1 MKKLFISLI
10 LLLALFGCQKT
21 NSEETMYFDFMKLL
35 QEREEFTSSS
45 LNYNISYE
53 ITSIGDNKYRYFVTI
68 DKPKIA
74 MYDIEVMAIEQGK
87 DYSEDIAASAGILSK
102 VRYNMIPNQSD
113 VDKGYI
119 SGINISGESDK
130 SNPTLLVLVQWH
142 NRDLTIDYR
151 EYFRIE
157 LWPQKGKGK
166 LNNHY

>member
-102 VRYNMIPNQSD
+102 VR
-113 VDKGYI
+113 
-119 SGINISGESDK
+119 
-130 SNPTLLVLVQWH
+130 
-142 NRDLTIDYR
+142 
-151 EYFRIE
+151 
-157 LWPQKGKGK
+157 
-166 LNNHY
+166 